1 MIYSKDYQYIS
12 KRTRQIWANVWMLL
26 TPVILFLMMEH
37 INNPYGNLNIGLK
50 YWIINVAILEIIFI
64 FFYYICFPYRITVII
79 FYGIGVVFSIANY
92 CVGIFRNGN
101 AIMPSDIPALKTA
114 MNVSSNY
121 KIELPINSFKWI
133 SLAIICCVVTV
144 CVCRMIENRMKIKTR
159 ICLGGLIL
167 VLTLSGYMGIDFKS
181 GYYKINLDYWEISN
195 SYYKYGIPVTFLTL
209 CQNTKVKKP
218 ENYKKESVIEVY
230 NTYDDNNNREQNI
243 TDDKRPT
250 VIAIMNESW
259 SDLNIIHDFESNPDY
274 MPFWHSF
281 DTPVMKGDLLVSVHG
296 SRTCNTEFEFL
307 TGASMRNLPRW
318 SYPYQQYSLKTL
330 PSLAREFKN
339 NGYDTVAIHPG
350 KPENWNRKNALLNLG
365 FDRFI
370 DKNDFIDPEYI
381 GYFISDKSCYDK
393 IIEEFKNK
401 EKEKFIFAVTIQNHG
416 GYNSSRF
423 NNDEMVQL
431 GSELNT
437 YTDAREYLTLIQK
450 ADQALES
457 LFTYFEK
464 IDEPVIICIFGD
476 HQPYLDEEFYEKL
489 YGHSLKELSSEEEEK
504 RYMTPYLIW
513 SNYDTGIQKERKNTS
528 ANFLGTLLLNASG
541 ILENPFYEYIYSMQ
555 QEITEMNRDYYRTKD
570 GVLHKSD
577 EDDEWL
583 KEYQDMQYYEMFDK

>member
-26 TPVILFLMMEH
+26 TLVILFLMMEH

-167 VLTLSGYMGIDFKS
+167 VLTLSGYMGIDFKN

-401 EKEKFIFAVTIQNHG
+401 EKEKFIFAVTIQNYG

>member
-167 VLTLSGYMGIDFKS
+167 VLTLSGYMGIDFKN

-296 SRTCNTEFEFL
+296 LRTCNTEFEFL

>member
-167 VLTLSGYMGIDFKS
+167 VLTLSGYMGIDFKN

-339 NGYDTVAIHPG
+339 NGYDTVAILPG

-489 YGHSLKELSSEEEEK
+489 YGHSLKELFSEEEEK

>member
-167 VLTLSGYMGIDFKS
+167 VLTLSGYMGIDFKN

-250 VIAIMNESW
+250 VIAIMNKSW

-339 NGYDTVAIHPG
+339 NGYDTVAILPG

>member
-167 VLTLSGYMGIDFKS
+167 VLTLSGYMGIDFKN

-476 HQPYLDEEFYEKL
+476 HQPYLDKEFYEKL

-541 ILENPFYEYIYSMQ
+541 ILKNPFYEYIYSMQ

>member
-1 MIYSKDYQYIS
+1 
-12 KRTRQIWANVWMLL
+12 MLL

-167 VLTLSGYMGIDFKS
+167 VLTLSGYMGIDFKN

-350 KPENWNRKNALLNLG
+350 KPENCNIKNALLNLG

>member
-64 FFYYICFPYRITVII
+64 FFYYICFPYRIIVII

-167 VLTLSGYMGIDFKS
+167 VLTLSGYMGIDFKN

-339 NGYDTVAIHPG
+339 NGYDTVAILPG

-541 ILENPFYEYIYSMQ
+541 ILENPLYEYIYSMQ

>member
-167 VLTLSGYMGIDFKS
+167 VLTLSGYMGIDFKN

-209 CQNTKVKKP
+209 FQNTKVKKP

>member
-167 VLTLSGYMGIDFKS
+167 VLTLSGYMGIDFKN

-370 DKNDFIDPEYI
+370 DKNDFIDPEYV

>member
-167 VLTLSGYMGIDFKS
+167 VLTLSGYMGIDFKN

-393 IIEEFKNK
+393 ITEEFKNK

>member
-167 VLTLSGYMGIDFKS
+167 VLTLSGYMGIDFKN

-513 SNYDTGIQKERKNTS
+513 SNYDTGIQKERKNTN

>member
-144 CVCRMIENRMKIKTR
+144 CVCRMIENRMKIKIR

-167 VLTLSGYMGIDFKS
+167 VLTLSGYMGIDFKN

-307 TGASMRNLPRW
+307 TGASMRNLPRL

-350 KPENWNRKNALLNLG
+350 KPENWNRKNALLNLE

>member
-133 SLAIICCVVTV
+133 SMAIICCVVTV

-167 VLTLSGYMGIDFKS
+167 VLTLSGYMGIDFKN

>member
-26 TPVILFLMMEH
+26 TPVILFLVMEH

-167 VLTLSGYMGIDFKS
+167 VLTLSGYMGIDFKN

-350 KPENWNRKNALLNLG
+350 KPENWNRKNALLNLE

>member
-79 FYGIGVVFSIANY
+79 FYGIGVVFSIAHY

-167 VLTLSGYMGIDFKS
+167 VLTLSGYMGIDFKN

>member
-121 KIELPINSFKWI
+121 KIELSINSFKWI

-167 VLTLSGYMGIDFKS
+167 VLTLSGYMGIDFKN

-339 NGYDTVAIHPG
+339 NGYDTVAILPG

>member
-167 VLTLSGYMGIDFKS
+167 VLTLSGYMGIDFKN

-370 DKNDFIDPEYI
+370 DKNDFIDPEYM

>member
-167 VLTLSGYMGIDFKS
+167 VLTLSGYMGIDFKN

-339 NGYDTVAIHPG
+339 NGYDTVAILPG

-437 YTDAREYLTLIQK
+437 YTDAREYLTIIQK
-450 ADQALES
+450 ADQAFES

-464 IDEPVIICIFGD
+464 IDEQVIICIFGD

>member
-12 KRTRQIWANVWMLL
+12 KRTRQIWDNVWMLL

-167 VLTLSGYMGIDFKS
+167 VLTLSGYMGIDFKN

>member
-1 MIYSKDYQYIS
+1 
-12 KRTRQIWANVWMLL
+12 
-26 TPVILFLMMEH
+26 
-37 INNPYGNLNIGLK
+37 
-50 YWIINVAILEIIFI
+50 
-64 FFYYICFPYRITVII
+64 
-79 FYGIGVVFSIANY
+79 
-92 CVGIFRNGN
+92 
-101 AIMPSDIPALKTA
+101 
-114 MNVSSNY
+114 
-121 KIELPINSFKWI
+121 
-133 SLAIICCVVTV
+133 
-144 CVCRMIENRMKIKTR
+144 
-159 ICLGGLIL
+159 
-167 VLTLSGYMGIDFKS
+167 
-181 GYYKINLDYWEISN
+181 
-195 SYYKYGIPVTFLTL
+195 
-209 CQNTKVKKP
+209 
-218 ENYKKESVIEVY
+218 
-230 NTYDDNNNREQNI
+230 
-243 TDDKRPT
+243 
-250 VIAIMNESW
+250 MNESW

-307 TGASMRNLPRW
+307 TGASMRNLPRL

-437 YTDAREYLTLIQK
+437 YTDA
-450 ADQALES
+450 
-457 LFTYFEK
+457 
-464 IDEPVIICIFGD
+464 
-476 HQPYLDEEFYEKL
+476 
-489 YGHSLKELSSEEEEK
+489 
-504 RYMTPYLIW
+504 
-513 SNYDTGIQKERKNTS
+513 
-528 ANFLGTLLLNASG
+528 
-541 ILENPFYEYIYSMQ
+541 
-555 QEITEMNRDYYRTKD
+555 
-570 GVLHKSD
+570 
-577 EDDEWL
+577 
-583 KEYQDMQYYEMFDK
+583 

>member
-167 VLTLSGYMGIDFKS
+167 VLTLSGYMGIDFKN

-195 SYYKYGIPVTFLTL
+195 SYYKYGIPVTFLAL

>member
-167 VLTLSGYMGIDFKS
+167 VLTLSGYMGIDFKN

-250 VIAIMNESW
+250 VIASMNESW

-350 KPENWNRKNALLNLG
+350 KPENWNRKNALLNLE

>member
-167 VLTLSGYMGIDFKS
+167 VLTLSGYMGIDFKN

-296 SRTCNTEFEFL
+296 SRTRNTEFEFL

-339 NGYDTVAIHPG
+339 NGYDTVAILPG

>member
-167 VLTLSGYMGIDFKS
+167 VLTLSGYMGIDFKN

-437 YTDAREYLTLIQK
+437 YTDARGYLTLIQK

>member
-26 TPVILFLMMEH
+26 TLVILFLMMEH

-101 AIMPSDIPALKTA
+101 AIMPSDIPVLKTA

-167 VLTLSGYMGIDFKS
+167 VLTLSGYMGIDFKN

>member
-167 VLTLSGYMGIDFKS
+167 ILTLSGYMGIDFKN

>member
-26 TPVILFLMMEH
+26 TLVILFLMMEH

-50 YWIINVAILEIIFI
+50 YWIINVAILVIIFI

-167 VLTLSGYMGIDFKS
+167 VLTLSGYMGIDFKN

>member
-1 MIYSKDYQYIS
+1 MIYSKDYRYIS

-101 AIMPSDIPALKTA
+101 AIMPSDIPVLKTA

-167 VLTLSGYMGIDFKS
+167 VLTLSGYMGIDFKN

-307 TGASMRNLPRW
+307 TGASMRNLPRL
-318 SYPYQQYSLKTL
+318 SSPYQQYSLKTL

>member
-167 VLTLSGYMGIDFKS
+167 VLTLSGYMGIDFKN

-339 NGYDTVAIHPG
+339 NGYDTVAILPG
-350 KPENWNRKNALLNLG
+350 KPENWNRKNAWLNLG

>member
-26 TPVILFLMMEH
+26 KPVILFLMMEH

-167 VLTLSGYMGIDFKS
+167 VLTLSGYMGIDFKN

>member
-167 VLTLSGYMGIDFKS
+167 VLTLSGYMGIDFKN

-513 SNYDTGIQKERKNTS
+513 SNYVTGIQKERKNTS

>member
-101 AIMPSDIPALKTA
+101 AIMPSDIPVLKTA

-167 VLTLSGYMGIDFKS
+167 VLTLSGYMGIDFKN

-307 TGASMRNLPRW
+307 TGASMRNLPRL

-401 EKEKFIFAVTIQNHG
+401 EK
-416 GYNSSRF
+416 
-423 NNDEMVQL
+423 
-431 GSELNT
+431 
-437 YTDAREYLTLIQK
+437 
-450 ADQALES
+450 
-457 LFTYFEK
+457 
-464 IDEPVIICIFGD
+464 
-476 HQPYLDEEFYEKL
+476 EKL

>member
-92 CVGIFRNGN
+92 CVDIFRNGN

-167 VLTLSGYMGIDFKS
+167 VLTLSGYMGIDFKN

>member
-167 VLTLSGYMGIDFKS
+167 VLTLSGYMGIDFKN

-218 ENYKKESVIEVY
+218 ENYKKESVIEAY

>member
-167 VLTLSGYMGIDFKS
+167 VLTLSGYMGIDFKN

-230 NTYDDNNNREQNI
+230 KTYDDNNNREQNI

>member
-167 VLTLSGYMGIDFKS
+167 VLTLSGYMGIDFKN

-307 TGASMRNLPRW
+307 TGASMRNLPRL

-339 NGYDTVAIHPG
+339 NGYDTVANPSG
-350 KPENWNRKNALLNLG
+350 KTR
-365 FDRFI
+365 
-370 DKNDFIDPEYI
+370 
-381 GYFISDKSCYDK
+381 
-393 IIEEFKNK
+393 
-401 EKEKFIFAVTIQNHG
+401 
-416 GYNSSRF
+416 
-423 NNDEMVQL
+423 
-431 GSELNT
+431 EL
-437 YTDAREYLTLIQK
+437 E
-450 ADQALES
+450 
-457 LFTYFEK
+457 
-464 IDEPVIICIFGD
+464 
-476 HQPYLDEEFYEKL
+476 
-489 YGHSLKELSSEEEEK
+489 
-504 RYMTPYLIW
+504 
-513 SNYDTGIQKERKNTS
+513 
-528 ANFLGTLLLNASG
+528 
-541 ILENPFYEYIYSMQ
+541 
-555 QEITEMNRDYYRTKD
+555 
-570 GVLHKSD
+570 
-577 EDDEWL
+577 
-583 KEYQDMQYYEMFDK
+583 

>member
-167 VLTLSGYMGIDFKS
+167 VLTLSGYMGIDFKN

-457 LFTYFEK
+457 LFTYFEN

>member
-167 VLTLSGYMGIDFKS
+167 VLTLSGYMGIDFKN

-339 NGYDTVAIHPG
+339 NGYDTVAILPG

-570 GVLHKSD
+570 GVLHK
-577 EDDEWL
+577 
-583 KEYQDMQYYEMFDK
+583 